1 MFKNTEA
8 IDVKV
13 PLIPEENDL
22 VAGGRFKRPLQR
34 PVTVYY
40 DDGIS
45 IVTSDPFTTNV
56 HPNIK

>member
-1 MFKNTEA
+1 MFENTEA
-8 IDVKV
+8 TDIKL
-13 PLIPEENDL
+13 PLIQQEIDL

-45 IVTSDPFTTNV
+45 IVTSDPLTNV